1 MYHLPKSG
9 DSFEITIEDN
19 CQRWAGGFK
28 TYFVHSMFT
37 LPHLTLQSTIIPK
50 EGGVIS
56 FSDDEKI
63 SLRQVN
69 SVTQLGTMGRGK
81 IMFLFSLK

>member
-1 MYHLPKSG
+1 MQQIDSRNESFDISFAHLLMCHLLKLG

-63 SLRQVN
+63 SLR
-69 SVTQLGTMGRGK
+69 
-81 IMFLFSLK
+81 